1 MFGRVSY
8 FARETWVSLRRNVL
22 MTTAGVITVAVS
34 LCVLGG
40 ALLMTRLVDHGTQRW
55 KDGVEFEIFMKVG
68 ATTPET
74 KAVQRA
80 LDSDARA
87 GGDVDHYKYLS
98 KQDAYKEFK
107 RLFTDQPQLVSTTS
121 AADLPE
127 SFRVAPRKAELTK
140 EVAARYDNL
149 GGVASVETA
158 DKSVKDLLTTS
169 RWIRIGFLSIFAALL
184 FASLF
189 LIVNTIRLATFARR
203 REIEVMK
210 LVGASNW
217 FVRVPFMLEGMV
229 QGIVGALVGVG
240 AVWGLRK
247 VLTDAIPSTTN
258 TFWHGWYVG
267 PSDAFQI
274 SLMVLVLGAS
284 IGAIGAVVGL
294 RRFLDV

>member
-1 MFGRVSY
+1 MFGRASY

-74 KAVQRA
+74 KAVQSA
-80 LDSDARA
+80 LN
-87 GGDVDHYKYLS
+87 GDPDVGHYKFLS

-140 EVAARYDNL
+140 EVAARYNNL
-149 GGVASVETA
+149 GGVGSVETA

-229 QGIVGALVGVG
+229 QGVVGALVGVA

-274 SLMVLVLGAS
+274 SLMVLLLGAG

>member
-1 MFGRVSY
+1 MFGRFSY

-55 KDGVEFEIFMKVG
+55 KDGVEFEVFMN
-68 ATTPET
+68 PEAIKLQT
-74 KAVQRA
+74 DAVQSA
-80 LDSDARA
+80 LTSDT
-87 GGDVDHYKYLS
+87 DVDHFKFLT
-98 KQDAYKEFK
+98 KADAYKEFK
-107 RLFTDQPQLVSTTS
+107 RLFGRDQPDLVSTIS
-121 AADLPE
+121 AQDLPE

-140 EVAARYDNL
+140 SVADRYRSL
-149 GGVASVETA
+149 AGVKSVDTA
-158 DKSVKDLLTTS
+158 DKAVKNLLDTS
-169 RWIRIGFLSIFAALL
+169 RWIRVGFFFIFAALL

-189 LIVNTIRLATFARR
+189 LIINTIRLATFARR

-229 QGIVGALVGVG
+229 QGLIGAAVGVA
-240 AVWGLRK
+240 AVWGLQK
-247 VLTDAIPSTTN
+247 LLTNVIPTKSE
-258 TFWHGWYVG
+258 FWHGWYVG

-274 SLMVLVLGAS
+274 SVIVLLLGAG
-284 IGAIGAVVGL
+284 IGVIGAVVGL